1 METPTPAGTPDPPGH
16 PPKAR
21 IFISYK
27 RNSDLDETVARQVF
41 EALRA
46 RHEVFIDQVMPV
58 GTVWA
63 ERIEQEIRRAD
74 FFVAFLSAQSVHS
87 EMVKGEIEKAHE
99 VAKEQQG
106 RPVLLPV
113 RLAYRETLPYSL
125 GPYLNHINWASW
137 ETEADTP
144 SLIENILRAVSGG
157 ELKGHADDPPPSQAS
172 ADPAQLAQP
181 LPAAQPAALELPEG
195 TMDTESR
202 FYVERPFD
210 AAALETIRRAG
221 VTITI
226 KGPRQMGKSSLL
238 IRTMNAAAEAGKRV
252 AFLDFQLFD
261 KAALKDADRFFRQFC
276 SWLTD
281 ALEMDDRVEEYWKEG
296 LGNTQCCTR
305 YVSLYI
311 LKELGEPLV
320 LAMDEVDG
328 IFEADF
334 RSDFFGML
342 RNWHNSRAFKP
353 LWKRL
358 DLAIVTSTEPYQLIE
373 NLNQSPFNVGE
384 IIDLTDFSAA
394 QVSDLN
400 RRHAS
405 PLSPADEERLMGLL
419 NGHPYLVR
427 RALYLIASRR
437 LTFQELVERAADDR
451 GPFGDHLRYHLF
463 RLHNKSELVEALRQ
477 IIRNRRCQDDL
488 IFFRLRGAGLV
499 RREGKAELM
508 RCALYEDYFR
518 EHLHV

>member
-1 METPTPAGTPDPPGH
+1 METSTPSGGDSGG
-16 PPKAR
+16 AR

-27 RNSDLDETVARQVF
+27 RNSDPDEAVARQVF
-41 EALRA
+41 EALRS

-63 ERIEQEIRRAD
+63 ERIEREIRRAD
-74 FFVAFLSAQSVHS
+74 FFIAFLSAQSVHS

-106 RPVLLPV
+106 RPALLPV
-113 RLAYRETLPYSL
+113 RLAYREPLPYSL

-137 ETEADTP
+137 DTQADTP
-144 SLIENILRAVSGG
+144 PLIENILRAISGG
-157 ELKGHADDPPPSQAS
+157 ELERSEGDAGGDQPPPTAGG
-172 ADPAQLAQP
+172 AQLAQP
-181 LPAAQPAALELPEG
+181 LPAAQPVTLELPEG

-210 AAALETIRRAG
+210 AAALETIRRKG

-238 IRTMNAAAEAGKRV
+238 IRTMQAAAEAGKRI

-261 KAALKDADRFFRQFC
+261 KAALKDANLFFRQFC
-276 SWLTD
+276 VWLTD
-281 ALEMDDRVEEYWKEG
+281 ALGMEDRVADYWKEG
-296 LGNTQCCTR
+296 LGNSQRCTR

-311 LKELGEPLV
+311 LKELDGPLV

-342 RNWHNSRAFKP
+342 RNWHNSRAFTP

-384 IIDLTDFSAA
+384 IIDLTDFTDA

-400 RRHAS
+400 RRHGS
-405 PLSPADEERLMGLL
+405 PLAPADEQQLMALL

-427 RALYLIASRR
+427 RALYLIASGR
-437 LTFQELVERAADDR
+437 LGFAELIERATDDR

-463 RLHNKSELVEALRQ
+463 RLHNKTELVEGLRQ
-477 IIRNRRCQDDL
+477 IMRHQRCQDDL

-499 RREGKAELM
+499 RREGKVELM
-508 RCALYEDYFR
+508 RCALYEGYFK